1 VLVRHGATVHTA
13 AKRFSGGLASSN
25 PGLSDEGRAQVREV
39 ADWLAP
45 LGAAIE
51 AVVAS
56 PVRRTVESAQILAA
70 RLDLPLVEEPGFAE
84 MEFGTWD
91 GLTFA
96 EVHDRQPE
104 ALAAWL
110 NALDVA
116 PAGGGETFL
125 EVEARVV
132 AGLGRVLERYSGKT
146 VAVVSHVTPIK
157 TLVAHAVDAPLTSLF
172 RMELSTASVSVVS
185 FVQTDEGVRGSL
197 RLYNAQPPGA
207 GQMLDP
213 QRW

>member
-1 VLVRHGATVHTA
+1 M
-13 AKRFSGGLASSN
+13 
-25 PGLSDEGRAQVREV
+25 
-39 ADWLAP
+39 
-45 LGAAIE
+45 
-51 AVVAS
+51 VAS

-70 RLDLPLVEEPGFAE
+70 RLELPLAEEPGFAE
-84 MEFGTWD
+84 MEFGSWD
-91 GLTFA
+91 GKTFA
-96 EVHDRQPE
+96 EVQAQQPDE
-104 ALAAWL
+104 VEAWL
-110 NALDVA
+110 GSLDVA
-116 PAGGGETFL
+116 PGGGGEPFH
-125 EVEARVV
+125 EVEARVLG
-132 AGLGRVLERYSGKT
+132 GLTRLLERYAGKT

-185 FVQTDEGVRGSL
+185 FVETEGEGVRGSL

>member
-1 VLVRHGATVHTA
+1 
-13 AKRFSGGLASSN
+13 
-25 PGLSDEGRAQVREV
+25 
-39 ADWLAP
+39 
-45 LGAAIE
+45 
-51 AVVAS
+51 
-56 PVRRTVESAQILAA
+56 
-70 RLDLPLVEEPGFAE
+70 VEEQGFAE
-84 MEFGTWD
+84 MEFGSWD

-96 EVHDRQPE
+96 EVQARQPE
-104 ALAAWL
+104 EIEAWL
-110 NALDVA
+110 GSLDVA
-116 PAGGGETFL
+116 PGGGETFH
-125 EVEARVV
+125 EVEARVL
-132 AGLGRVLERYSGKT
+132 AGLARVLERYAGRT

-185 FVQTDEGVRGSL
+185 FLETEGEGVRGSL